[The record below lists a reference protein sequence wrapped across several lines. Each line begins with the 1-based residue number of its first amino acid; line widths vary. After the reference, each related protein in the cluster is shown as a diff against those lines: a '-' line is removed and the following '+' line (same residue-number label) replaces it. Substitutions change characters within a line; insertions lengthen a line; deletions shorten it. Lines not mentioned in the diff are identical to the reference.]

1 MIPIRVRLGAYAPDQ
16 VSVKPG
22 RLESLSWPEHLRPDE
37 EPVAIPNR
45 AARRRARKR

>member
-16 VSVKPG
+16 VSAKPG
-22 RLESLSWPEHLRPDE
+22 RLESLSRPEHLRPDE
-37 EPVAIPNR
+37 EVVVPNR